1 MTEETRRTDARE
13 ETLEAPPEELY
24 GEDDWIGEVG
34 EHVQAFRDEM
44 KDVAREADE
53 GMIDGPLGKAL
64 VFLKRY
70 WAVVLLA
77 ILPFVPGMIETWAEN
92 DPFPAVPEIITEAE
106 VAEIS
111 DYVLAWTGAYDRPVN
126 WETHFDLDGD
136 GENDARFYAFAC
148 DEPER
153 EAWYIRTK
161 LELPTLWQVITG
173 KCGLAPQGEEF
184 AVQDGRVCII
194 VNVYDETAGD
204 RSELRWVVD
213 QVLAYI
219 REDMADGEVVVHPLP
234 PSPLEVLLQGI
245 EQTEE

>member
-1 MTEETRRTDARE
+1 MADETRKPDAPQE
-13 ETLEAPPEELY
+13 PIDAP
-24 GEDDWIGEVG
+24 EDDWIGEIVDRAR
-34 EHVQAFRDEM
+34 VFRDEM
-44 KDVAREADE
+44 TDVAREADE
-53 GMIDGPLGKAL
+53 GMIDGPLGKVV

-70 WAVVLLA
+70 WAVTLLA
-77 ILPFVPGMIETWAEN
+77 ILPFVPWMIETWAEN
-92 DPFPAVPEIITEAE
+92 DPFPAVPQIITEAE

-111 DYVLAWTGAYDRPVN
+111 DYVLSWTVASGRTIN
-126 WETHFDLDGD
+126 WESCFDLDGD
-136 GENDARFYAFAC
+136 GEKDARFYAFAC
-148 DEPER
+148 DEPDR
-153 EAWYIRTK
+153 EEWYIHTS

-173 KCGLAPQGEEF
+173 KCGLAPQWEEF

-213 QVLAYI
+213 QVLAHI
-219 REDMADGEVVVHPLP
+219 REDIADGEADVQPLP